1 MERVLQIQKLLLRS
15 RRLPWVVIG
24 LSLAVLAGAIGVTT
38 EQTRQRIR
46 NQMVG
51 RDGEVLD
58 AVALMQQ
65 PEPGETVGPLD
76 DPANQLLVVLKTSR
90 LSGVM
95 GARLF

>member
-1 MERVLQIQKLLLRS
+1 MERVLHIRKLLLRS
-15 RRLPWVVIG
+15 RRLPWVVLG
-24 LSLAVLAGAIGVTT
+24 LTLAILAGAIALTT

-65 PEPGETVGPLD
+65 PEPGHGR
-76 DPANQLLVVLKTSR
+76 ASR
-90 LSGVM
+90 
-95 GARLF
+95 